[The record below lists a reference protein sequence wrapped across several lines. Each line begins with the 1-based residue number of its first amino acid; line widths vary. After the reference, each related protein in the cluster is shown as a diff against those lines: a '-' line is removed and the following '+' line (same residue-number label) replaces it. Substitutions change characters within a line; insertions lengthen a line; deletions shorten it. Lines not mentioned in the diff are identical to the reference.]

1 MRKAD
6 IVVAL
11 FLMLIGLLVIW
22 DSVNIGFGWG
32 MSGPEAGFFP
42 FYMALGIVICTFF
55 IVLRAIRIHRKEGP
69 GKTLVRAGGLLP
81 ILWVL
86 LPAVGMVL
94 LTELTGLHLATV
106 VYLAFYMW
114 VVGKIHSVKVV
125 LISIIVPL
133 AVYIVFDR
141 VFLIPLPE
149 GIWGKNIMALIPF

>member
-11 FLMLIGLLVIW
+11 GLMLIGFLVIW
-22 DSVNIGFGWG
+22 DSVNLGFGWG
-32 MSGPEAGFFP
+32 MSGPESGFFP
-42 FYMALGIVICTFF
+42 FYMALGIVISTFF
-55 IVLRAIRIHRKEGP
+55 ILLRAFRIYKKEGP
-69 GKTLVRAGGLLP
+69 GKTLVQKGGLVP

-94 LTELTGLHLATV
+94 LTELIGLHLATV
-106 VYLAFYMW
+106 LYLAFYMW
-114 VVGKIHSVKVV
+114 VVGKIHWGKVV
-125 LISIIVPL
+125 LISVIVPL

-141 VFLIPLPE
+141 IFLIPLPE